1 MTTKKHVA
9 IYVRVS
15 TDQQKHRSQE
25 PDLKRWAEDQELP
38 VVFYRDKQS
47 GKTMNRPGWKQ
58 LEAAMRSGKVKQLVC
73 WKLDRL
79 GRTARELLV
88 LFDELRARKID
99 LICVAGGIM
108 GLETPEG
115 RLMAGI
121 VAMFAEYDNEVR
133 SERVRAGQAEARRNG
148 VTWGGSQPGVRK
160 KVKPEHVKAVQSLS
174 KEGVKIA
181 AIARTVKLSRNT
193 IYDIL
198 RTA

>member
-1 MTTKKHVA
+1 MPKHIA

-15 TDQQKHRSQE
+15 SNQQKHRSQE
-25 PDLKRWAEDQELP
+25 PDLKRWAEDQGLP
-38 VVFYRDKQS
+38 VVWYRDKVT
-47 GKTMNRPGWKQ
+47 GRTMNRPGWKQ

-108 GLETPEG
+108 GLDTPEG

-133 SERVRAGQAEARRNG
+133 SERVVAGQAEARRRG
-148 VTWGGSQPGVRK
+148 IKWGGSKAGVRK
-160 KVKPEHVKAVQSLS
+160 KVKPQHVAAVKSLAEQGM
-174 KEGVKIA
+174 KVA
-181 AIARTVKLSRNT
+181 VIARSVGLSRNT

-198 RTA
+198 RTTA